1 MQMKHG
7 MYGLVL
13 GLVFSAT
20 TWAEEAPKVGC
31 AAKLDAISE
40 QLAQAKA
47 AGNKYKVAGLE
58 KAYNEVSTHC
68 DDDSLY
74 AERLA
79 KVEESE
85 EKLTERQN
93 ELAEAIE
100 EGKSMDKISKKRA
113 KVAEAEAELAE
124 ARAELTH

>member
-1 MQMKHG
+1 MQMK
-7 MYGLVL
+7 YGIYSLVI
-13 GLVFSAT
+13 GLVFST
-20 TWAEEAPKVGC
+20 TSWAADAPKTGC
-31 AAKLDAISE
+31 AAKLDAISA

-47 AGNKYKVAGLE
+47 AGNKHRVAGLE
-58 KAYNEVSTHC
+58 KAYSEVSAHC
-68 DDDSLY
+68 DNDSLY

-113 KVAEAEAELAE
+113 KVEEAEAALAE